1 MTPEL
6 FDTATCYGRSM
17 KSHAAARNDI
27 GDVAE
32 LYACAALG
40 MDRQRIDGRK
50 KVCID
55 AMWGGRPVE
64 IKSVG
69 KNGRGLI
76 YKWRMDKDAQEHG
89 DSLVYVFVRHDCPIT
104 LTNSAEVVARF
115 IERPPSLIVTS
126 IARVREA
133 LKGVKL
139 RKFSMFEGG
148 KDSRIGYNRPG
159 YSEGGWQFG
168 LSLLTSETFARI
180 GFTWAGVQ
188 LTANM
193 HFTP

>member
-6 FDTATCYGRSM
+6 FDTSACYGRSM
-17 KSHAAARNDI
+17 KSHAAVRNDI

-40 MDRQRIDGRK
+40 MERQRIDGRK

-55 AMWGGRPVE
+55 ATWGGKPAEV
-64 IKSVG
+64 KSVG
-69 KNGRGLI
+69 KNNRGLI
-76 YKWRMDKDAQEHG
+76 YKWRMDKDTQEHG
-89 DSLVYVFVRHDCPIT
+89 DSLVYVFVRHNCPVT
-104 LTNSAEVVARF
+104 LTNSAEVVTHF
-115 IERPPSLIVTS
+115 IEHPPSIIVTN

-133 LKGVKL
+133 MKSVKL

-159 YSEGGWQFG
+159 YSEGGWQFS
-168 LSLLTSETFARI
+168 LSLVTPPVSVPISFN
-180 GFTWAGVQ
+180 WAGRQ

>member
-6 FDTATCYGRSM
+6 FDTTTCYGRSM
-17 KSHAAARNDI
+17 KSHAAVRNDI

-50 KVCID
+50 KVCVD
-55 AMWGGRPVE
+55 ALWGGRPVE

-69 KNGRGLI
+69 KSGRGLI
-76 YKWRMDKDAQEHG
+76 YKWRMDKDTQEHG
-89 DSLVYVFVRHDCPIT
+89 DSLVYVFVRHDCPIK
-104 LTNSAEVVARF
+104 LDNSAEVVSRF
-115 IERPPSLIVTS
+115 FERPPSLVVTN
-126 IARVREA
+126 ITRVREVLA
-133 LKGVKL
+133 NVKL

-159 YSEGGWQFG
+159 YSDGGWQFN
-168 LSLLTSETFARI
+168 LSLLTPKTFVPTS
-180 GFTWAGVQ
+180 FKWAGVQ
-188 LTANM
+188 LTANLY
-193 HFTP
+193 FTP